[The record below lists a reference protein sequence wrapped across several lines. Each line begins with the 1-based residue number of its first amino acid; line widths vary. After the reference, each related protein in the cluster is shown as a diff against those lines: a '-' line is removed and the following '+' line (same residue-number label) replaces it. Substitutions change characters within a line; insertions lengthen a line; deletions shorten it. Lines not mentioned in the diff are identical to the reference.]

1 MCVLGLVDIIEY
13 CGHVCVGVGG
23 HYWVLWSCV
32 CWGWW
37 TLLSIVVM
45 CVLGLVDIIEYCGHV
60 CVGVGG
66 HY

>member
-23 HYWVLWSCV
+23 YY
-32 CWGWW
+32 
-37 TLLSIVVM
+37 
-45 CVLGLVDIIEYCGHV
+45 CVLGLVDIIEHCGHV

>member
-1 MCVLGLVDIIEY
+1 MV
-13 CGHVCVGVGG
+13 
-23 HYWVLWSCV
+23 WSCV

-45 CVLGLVDIIEYCGHV
+45 CVLGLVDIIEHCGHV